1 MKKYIMEG
9 DITADSIRGFHADWV
24 AGSLSAHIKSEE
36 VPET

>member
-9 DITADSIRGFHADWV
+9 DISSDSIKSFHADWV
-24 AGSLSAHIKSEE
+24 AGSLSAHVKSEE